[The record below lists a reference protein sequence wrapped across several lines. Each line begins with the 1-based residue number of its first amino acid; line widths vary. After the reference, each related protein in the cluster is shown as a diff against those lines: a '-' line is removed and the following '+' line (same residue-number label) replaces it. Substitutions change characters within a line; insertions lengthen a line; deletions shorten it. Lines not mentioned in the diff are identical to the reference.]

1 MVLLEGTVRR
11 ITFHNEENFY
21 TVLRL
26 ELPGTKLPI
35 TVVGH
40 FPAVKEGEQLRLE
53 GDWINHA
60 TFGRQFQAE
69 KSEVL
74 LPTTENGLIRYLGSG
89 LLKGIK
95 QKRAEAMVQ
104 RFGKDILRV
113 IREEPQRLQEIR
125 GITAK
130 MAVQMQRDLQANQQ
144 IEAFMIYLQGFEISP
159 HLALRIYKHYQ
170 GQGGVDMIALI
181 RENPYRL
188 ADEVFGIG
196 FRTADEIGKKLGVL
210 DEDPKRLRAGLSFV
224 LSEQV
229 NDGHCYYP
237 EELLLEK
244 AAEYLKV
251 ENALLQTALL
261 SLLSGGDFVAE
272 VEAGGKRRIYLLP
285 FYLAETNTAQRLQ
298 LLLNLGAAN
307 LPTLLQDTAGESDFQ
322 QKLLQL
328 QEQQQI
334 TFAPE
339 QRFALQE
346 ALHNSLTII
355 TGGPGTGKTTI
366 VRALVALYLQLGAKV
381 LLAAPTGR
389 AAKRLSEVTG
399 REAKTLHR
407 LLEYSFVAGSGIDFA
422 RNEDNP
428 LGCDLLIVDESSMI
442 DCLLFY
448 HLLKALPNGCR
459 LILIGDRDQLPPV
472 GPGNV
477 LKDLIASGV
486 VPVVQ
491 LQTVFRQAAESRIV
505 TNAHRINRGEVPLY
519 GEQNSD
525 FFFMEKENGEEALQ
539 LVCDLAAE
547 RLPSFLNL
555 DPLEGIQVLTPMRRG
570 SVGVESLNQALQQRL
585 NSAAASKAELQRAGV
600 AYRLGDKVMQ
610 IRNNYDKAVFNGDIG
625 RITAVDTAEQSLIVE
640 YVDGEGSHLIA
651 YEDNELDELVQSY
664 AISVHKSQGSEY
676 PVVILPLL
684 TQHAVM
690 LQRNLLYT
698 AVTRGKKLVVVV
710 GSKRAMQMA
719 VQRNDVAVR
728 YTALAERLRLGR

>member
-1 MVLLEGTVRR
+1 MDLLEGTVRR

-21 TVLRL
+21 TVMRL
-26 ELPGTKLPI
+26 DLPGNHFPV
-35 TVVGH
+35 TVVGN

-53 GDWINHA
+53 GEWITHA

-95 QKRAEAMVQ
+95 LKRAEAMVQ
-104 RFGKDILRV
+104 MFGKDVLRV
-113 IREEPQRLQEIR
+113 IREEPERLKEIR
-125 GITAK
+125 GITLK
-130 MAVQMQRDLQANQQ
+130 MALQMQQDLKANKQ

-159 HLALRIYKHYQ
+159 NLALRIYKHYQ
-170 GQGGVDMIALI
+170 GQGTVDMIALI

-196 FRTADEIGKKLGVL
+196 FRTADEIGKKLGVQ
-210 DEDPKRLRAGLSFV
+210 DCDPKRLRAGLRFV
-224 LSEQV
+224 LSEQI

-237 EELLLEK
+237 EDLLLEK
-244 AAEYLKV
+244 AVEYLNV
-251 ENALLQTALL
+251 EDNLLQTALQ
-261 SLLSGGDFVAE
+261 SLLAGGDFVADLDPN
-272 VEAGGKRRIYLLP
+272 GKRRIYLLP

-298 LLLNLGAAN
+298 LLLDLGAAN
-307 LPTLLQDTAGESDFQ
+307 LPTLLQEADGEADFQ

-328 QEQQQI
+328 QLQQQI

-339 QRFALQE
+339 QRLALQE

-366 VRALVALYLQLGAKV
+366 VRALVSLYLQLGAKV

-389 AAKRLSEVTG
+389 AAKRLNEVTG

-428 LGCDLLIVDESSMI
+428 LNCDLLVVDESSMI

-459 LILIGDRDQLPPV
+459 LILIGDRDQLPSV

-491 LQTVFRQAAESRIV
+491 LKTVFRQAEQSRIV
-505 TNAHRINRGEVPLY
+505 TNAHRINRGEIPLY

-525 FFFMEKENGEEALQ
+525 FFFMEKENGEEVLQ
-539 LVCDLAAE
+539 LICDLAAD
-547 RLPSFLNL
+547 RLPSYLKL
-555 DPLEGIQVLTPMRRG
+555 DPMEGIQVLTPMRRG

-585 NSAAASKAELQRAGV
+585 NPAGQGKPELQRAGV

-610 IRNNYDKAVFNGDIG
+610 IRNNYDKSIFNGDIG
-625 RITAVDTAEQSLIVE
+625 RITEVDAEEQSLTVE
-640 YVDGEGSHLIA
+640 YIDGEGSHFIA
-651 YEDNELDELVQSY
+651 YEDNEMDELVQSY
-664 AISVHKSQGSEY
+664 AISIHKSQGSEY

-710 GSKRAMQMA
+710 GSKRALRMA

-728 YTALAERLRLGR
+728 YTALAERLRARR

>member
-21 TVLRL
+21 TVMRL
-26 ELPGTKLPI
+26 DLPGNHLPV
-35 TVVGH
+35 TVVGN
-40 FPAVKEGEQLRLE
+40 FPAIKEGEQLRLE
-53 GDWINHA
+53 GEWITHA

-95 QKRAEAMVQ
+95 LKRAEAMVQ
-104 RFGKDILRV
+104 MFGKDVLRV
-113 IREEPQRLQEIR
+113 IREEPQRLKEIR
-125 GITAK
+125 GITTK
-130 MAVQMQRDLQANQQ
+130 MALQMQQDLKANQQ

-170 GQGGVDMIALI
+170 GQGSVDMIALI

-196 FRTADEIGKKLGVL
+196 FRTADEIGKKLGVQ
-210 DEDPKRLRAGLSFV
+210 DADPKRLRAGLSFV

-237 EELLLEK
+237 EDLLLEK
-244 AAEYLKV
+244 AVEYLNV
-251 ENALLQTALL
+251 ENTLLQTALQ
-261 SLLSGGDFVAE
+261 SLLTGGDFMADSD
-272 VEAGGKRRIYLLP
+272 ANGKRRIYLLP
-285 FYLAETNTAQRLQ
+285 FYLAEKNTAQRVQ

-307 LPTLLQDTAGESDFQ
+307 LPTLLQETDGEADFN

-328 QEQQQI
+328 QLMQQI

-339 QRFALQE
+339 QRLALQE

-366 VRALVALYLQLGAKV
+366 VRALVSLYLQLGAQV

-407 LLEYSFVAGSGIDFA
+407 LLEYRFVSGSGIDFA

-428 LGCDLLIVDESSMI
+428 LNCDLLVVDESSMI

-491 LQTVFRQAAESRIV
+491 LKTVFRQAEQSRIV
-505 TNAHRINRGEVPLY
+505 TNAHRINRGEIPLY

-539 LVCDLAAE
+539 LVCDLAAD
-547 RLPSFLNL
+547 RLPSYLNL
-555 DPLEGIQVLTPMRRG
+555 DPMDGIQVLTPMRRG

-585 NSAAASKAELQRAGV
+585 NPAGQGKPELQRAGV

-610 IRNNYDKAVFNGDIG
+610 IRNNYDKSVFNGDIG
-625 RITAVDTAEQSLIVE
+625 RITEVDAAEQSLTVE
-640 YVDGEGSHLIA
+640 YIDGEGSHFIA

-710 GSKRAMQMA
+710 GSKRAMRMA

-728 YTALAERLRLGR
+728 YTALAERLRASR